1 MVADYNHVTSVV
13 VVAVVV
19 VVHINS
25 VVELMVED
33 EYDEDEDILL
43 EQIEPVVLVL
53 KPFIIKEY

>member
-1 MVADYNHVTSVV
+1 VV